1 MQIKLLVD
9 AGAMKPGP
17 ALSQK
22 LGPLGVNMGKVISE
36 VNNAT
41 KDFKGMKV
49 PAILDIDGKTKN
61 VSVKVMTPPVSE
73 LLKKEVNILKGSQQ
87 PNRLKVANL
96 PIETIIKVAKTKEK
110 DILSGS
116 FKATVK
122 TVLGSCVAAGF
133 LVESKEPK
141 EIMEEINQGTY
152 DSLIN
157 QKSDQAS
164 PEKIAKLNE
173 DFEVVKKKQEIILKE
188 IEAKKEEK
196 AAAKAAVAEG
206 TAPSTGTPVPIE
218 AKKEEKPKK

>member
-61 VSVKVMTPPVSE
+61 VTVKVMTPPVSE
-73 LLKKEVNILKGSQQ
+73 LLKKEVNVLKGSQQ
-87 PNRLKVANL
+87 PHRLKVANL
-96 PIETIIKVAKTKEK
+96 PIETIIKVAKIKEK

-116 FKATVK
+116 FKAAVK
-122 TVLGSCVAAGF
+122 TVLGSCVATGF

-141 EIMEEINQGTY
+141 EVMEEINKGTY

-157 QKSDQAS
+157 NQTEQAS
-164 PEKIAKLNE
+164 QEKLDKLNG
-173 DFEVVKKKQEIILKE
+173 DFELVKKKQEVILRE

-196 AAAKAAVAEG
+196 AAAKASGAEG
-206 TAPSTGTPVPIE
+206 AAKSAEAVPAD